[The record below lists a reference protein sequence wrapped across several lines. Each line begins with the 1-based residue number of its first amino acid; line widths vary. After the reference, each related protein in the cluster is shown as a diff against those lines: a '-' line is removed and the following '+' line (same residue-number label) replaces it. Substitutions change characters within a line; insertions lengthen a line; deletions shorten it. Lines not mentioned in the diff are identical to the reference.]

1 VLPSS
6 SGPIRLRPKHTE
18 LTGVQFDG
26 TEHSARAVGG
36 WIGRDTKIVYGI
48 LFTVI
53 GAGSRP
59 DHSSST
65 AVAAA
70 GWFDTL

>member
-1 VLPSS
+1 
-6 SGPIRLRPKHTE
+6 
-18 LTGVQFDG
+18 VQFDG